1 MSRFTQPLAALAAGG
16 LLAAGV
22 LTSGLSA
29 TASAPSPAGSAA
41 GRDTVAVRTTTWSTA
56 VDVDGTFGF
65 QLKLRHVPAGDYLA
79 TMSGAIV
86 SGKDDLFCA
95 LMTPGPSARCS
106 PTSPASGSRGC
117 TSSTPGRTIHLGVT
131 QDLVLVCTGGQQES
145 YRSAAHFPMQ
155 VSLTRVDRLTT
166 KPARVVP
173 PVKTR
178 SLAGR

>member
-56 VDVDGTFGF
+56 VDVEGTFGF

-79 TMSGAIV
+79 TMSGAII

-95 LMTPGPSARCS
+95 LMTPRSERTLLADIARVGLEGLHIID
-106 PTSPASGSRGC
+106 A
-117 TSSTPGRTIHLGVT
+117 GRTIHLGVT
-131 QDLVLVCTGGQQES
+131 QDLVLVCNGGQQES

-155 VSLTRVDRLTT
+155 VSLTRIDKLTT

-173 PVKTR
+173 PVKSR